1 MKYLSRGLIAL
12 ALVFAGCS
20 KEAPK
25 ATKTSAKPVA
35 KKAAPAKPAKPAK
48 PAVKLA
54 VGGEAANVYTTRCAL
69 CHGEGGLGDG
79 VAAASSP
86 VKPRTFSDAAWQA
99 KATDDHIKKVI
110 VEGGGAVGLSALMAA
125 NADLAG
131 KTEVLDGLVKIIRGF
146 KK

>member
-1 MKYLSRGLIAL
+1 MKKVSIALFGL

-25 ATKTSAKPVA
+25 EAKPAAKPVA
-35 KKAAPAKPAKPAK
+35 KKTAPAAPAK

-69 CHGEGGLGDG
+69 CHGEGGQGDG

-99 KATDDHIKKVI
+99 KVTDDHLKKVI
-110 VEGGGAVGLSALMAA
+110 VEGGSSVGLSALMAA
-125 NADLAG
+125 NADL
-131 KTEVLDGLVKIIRGF
+131 KDKKEVLDGLVKIIRGF